1 MLAWLNDG
9 VGVSYIIKLKSCDVL
24 DDEIVSF
31 IIELELFVWRTI
43 SNDGIFLKY
52 LSNLII
58 IIKSHNF
65 N

>member
-1 MLAWLNDG
+1 MLAWLNA
-9 VGVSYIIKLKSCDVL
+9 GVSVSSIIKLKSCDVL

-31 IIELELFVWRTI
+31 IIELKLFVWGII
-43 SNDGIFLKY
+43 SNDGIFLNY

-58 IIKSHNF
+58 LNKSHNL